1 MHIKSISRK
10 ALSQDRVFSF
20 LHRLRRRGGNAV
32 AKLRKTGETFVITCN
47 NEIGFLERRFMKI

>member
-10 ALSQDRVFSF
+10 ALSRDRVFSF
-20 LHRLRRRGGNAV
+20 LHRLPTGIGNAV

-47 NEIGFLERRFMKI
+47 NEIGFWERCFMKI